1 MTTVNRTALITIRGI
16 DALSAPFTKAA
27 LSLQSAVSNMTASS
41 AGSMAALSASGVAL
55 GIAFAQMA
63 SQAVGALKSV
73 SAEALRSVSD
83 FERYKL
89 SSQSLIASQI
99 LQAGVLGD
107 MKSVYAAAAGPAEDL
122 LKWEQKLAIL
132 SPFVL
137 SGVVD
142 MMQLMQSSGFSV
154 EDAKKYTQDMAD
166 WGAAT
171 GKTSDIMERL
181 ALNSSQVL
189 ALGKLTGR
197 EIRDFSTAGLPVLRI
212 LADAFHKT
220 TAEIQTMV
228 SSGAMPAKEALEANS

>member
-1 MTTVNRTALITIRGI
+1 
-16 DALSAPFTKAA
+16 
-27 LSLQSAVSNMTASS
+27 MTASS

-73 SAEALRSVSD
+73 SAEALQSVSD

-89 SSQSLIASQI
+89 SSQYLLIASQI

-107 MKSVYAAAAGPAEDL
+107 MKSAYAAAAGPAEDL

-220 TAEIQTMV
+220 AAEIQT
-228 SSGAMPAKEALEANS
+228 SGCSGAMPAKEALEAIF